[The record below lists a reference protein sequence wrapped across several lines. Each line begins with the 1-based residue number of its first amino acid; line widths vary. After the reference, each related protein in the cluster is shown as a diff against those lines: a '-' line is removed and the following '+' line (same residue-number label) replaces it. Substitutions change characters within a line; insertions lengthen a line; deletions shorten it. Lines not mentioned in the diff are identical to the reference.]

1 MKEIILIK
9 QLNETIKKDI
19 INLLKKFGL
28 STCKKIN
35 FITLFS
41 WDIAKILHSCCFE
54 YFRYTWPRPTLMF
67 IYTKNQLRPSIL
79 SWDISKILQSC
90 HFECFGYDWPCPR
103 KLTES
108 TCAKVWYLSARKN
121 ELHTLFSWDIA
132 KISQT
137 CYYAY
142 FGDAWLWPPKTMVS
156 ACIAQKIKFIPRL
169 FLEILLILQT
179 CFFCYVGHACP
190 HPPKTIWS
198 TCRKLWCLPTCKKS
212 T

>member
-9 QLNETIKKDI
+9 QLNEPIKKDI

-79 SWDISKILQSC
+79 SWDISKILQS
-90 HFECFGYDWPCPR
+90 FSFWVLWVW
-103 KLTES
+103 LTMPSKTDGINLCES
-108 TCAKVWYLSARKN
+108 LIFICAQKRTS
-121 ELHTLFSWDIA
+121 HSLFLRYCKDIA
-132 KISQT
+132 DLLLRVLWRCLAMTTKDNGISLHRAKNQIHSSSLSWNIADFT
-137 CYYAY
+137 NLFFLLCWAC
-142 FGDAWLWPPKTMVS
+142 LSTSTKNNMVN
-156 ACIAQKIKFIPRL
+156 L
-169 FLEILLILQT
+169 
-179 CFFCYVGHACP
+179 
-190 HPPKTIWS
+190 
-198 TCRKLWCLPTCKKS
+198 
-212 T
+212 

>member
-9 QLNETIKKDI
+9 HLHEPIKKDS
-19 INLLKKFGL
+19 INMLKKFGL

-67 IYTKNQLRPSIL
+67 IYTKNQLHPSIL

-90 HFECFGYDWPCPR
+90 HFECFGYDWSCPR

-156 ACIAQKIKFIPRL
+156 ACINFVYLRAKNQIHSSSLSWNITDFTNL
-169 FLEILLILQT
+169 FFLLCWAYL
-179 CFFCYVGHACP
+179 
-190 HPPKTIWS
+190 S
-198 TCRKLWCLPTCKKS
+198 TS
-212 T
+212 TKNNRVNL